1 MADNITGAFIRGRS
15 WEERLGSK
23 RQIDLWDEQQ
33 RGLVLRISKGKGE
46 EDETFTWCVVYRN
59 GRGQKRRWGL
69 GRWPDLDYKDARN
82 LATQMQG
89 DIARGIDPVE
99 RRREQQ
105 AEQRQQQTVA
115 DLAKLY
121 LEEHC
126 ASCKRP
132 SSTRTDRLMLENVV
146 VPNIGRKRAALVTR
160 DDIAWLL
167 KQVENGGDKNK
178 RRGNRVRSNRVRSVI
193 SSMFSYA
200 VEERMLPANP
210 ALGLGRRH
218 KEYPRDRRLGP
229 DEIKKLWEVL
239 GEGDVA
245 DQYRLMLLTAQRPG
259 EVAHMEWHEID
270 LRAGWWTIPGDKAK
284 NHQDH
289 RVALGP
295 EALAILQRRNP
306 QRTGFVFPSAAKDRS
321 IPSWRQAKIEKACGF
336 VKPWQPGISGAR
348 PLR

>member
-1 MADNITGAFIRGRS
+1 M
-15 WEERLGSK
+15 
-23 RQIDLWDEQQ
+23 
-33 RGLVLRISKGKGE
+33 LRISKGKGE

-105 AEQRQQQTVA
+105 AETAGNSRPSPISRNLISKSTVR
-115 DLAKLY
+115 
-121 LEEHC
+121 
-126 ASCKRP
+126 SCKRP

-178 RRGNRVRSNRVRSVI
+178 CCGNRVRSNRVRSVI

-210 ALGLGRRH
+210 AL
-218 KEYPRDRRLGP
+218 
-229 DEIKKLWEVL
+229 W
-239 GEGDVA
+239 
-245 DQYRLMLLTAQRPG
+245 PG
-259 EVAHMEWHEID
+259 
-270 LRAGWWTIPGDKAK
+270 
-284 NHQDH
+284 
-289 RVALGP
+289 
-295 EALAILQRRNP
+295 
-306 QRTGFVFPSAAKDRS
+306 
-321 IPSWRQAKIEKACGF
+321 QA
-336 VKPWQPGISGAR
+336 S
-348 PLR
+348 